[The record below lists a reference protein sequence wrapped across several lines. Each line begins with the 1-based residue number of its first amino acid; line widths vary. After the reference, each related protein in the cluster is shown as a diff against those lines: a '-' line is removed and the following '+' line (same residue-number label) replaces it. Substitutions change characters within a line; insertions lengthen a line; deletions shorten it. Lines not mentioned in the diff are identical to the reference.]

1 MKLVLLQVGKTD
13 KDYLL
18 DGIKD
23 FNTRINRLAGFET
36 LIIPDL
42 KNRKSLKPEDQKRE
56 EALRIAN
63 HLKTGDYI
71 ILLDERG
78 KQYNS
83 KGFAA
88 VLQKLFTGSYKRI
101 IFVIG
106 GPYGFS
112 ESLYSRCNLKIS
124 LSSMTFPHQLVR
136 LLFMEQLY
144 RGLSILKGLPYHN
157 E

>member
-23 FNTRINRLAGFET
+23 FNTRINRLASFET

-42 KNRKSLKPEDQKRE
+42 KNRKSLKPVDQKRE
-56 EALRIAN
+56 EALRISN
-63 HLKTGDYI
+63 YLKTGDYI
-71 ILLDERG
+71 VLLDERG
-78 KQYNS
+78 KQFNS

-88 VLQKLFTGSYKRI
+88 VLQKLFIGSYKRI

-112 ESLYSRCNLKIS
+112 ESLYSRCNIKIS
-124 LSSMTFPHQLVR
+124 LSSMTFSHQLVR